1 MKNKRYILVLLS
13 AAFVAQAVSAGYGED
28 YDAAIDS
35 IVSNN
40 RALAGRR
47 AALEGDRLS
56 LAAENNLS
64 DPDVEFEHQWGQGHI
79 GNKWSVSVSQ
89 SFDWPGLYK
98 RRAEVARSGADAF
111 RLLYEA
117 EAADL
122 RLRVAMALNDYVAS
136 CQRLSLA
143 NEIKNNLDS
152 LYLKLSKAFE
162 HGEATIIDMKKIR
175 FERAEAISR
184 LNDAVQ
190 AVDALKFE
198 LIGMNG
204 GKYIDLSAIDSYP
217 AIQLHDEDYYVARY
231 SEADPNLLAAKSQ
244 AVTAQL
250 TASAEKLKAYPSL
263 SLGYI
268 HNVEIGEHFNGLK
281 IGVTLP
287 VFSTRKLKQ
296 AAQAKALAATYE
308 ADEYA
313 VSRHAELMSQYAV
326 AVKLRKSLENYNE
339 IFSADGSDN
348 YLALLKKSYDG
359 GQMTLINYL
368 YEVNYYIEVR
378 MAYLSLLNDYN
389 RSLISLN
396 RFD

>member
-1 MKNKRYILVLLS
+1 MKNKRYIFVLLS

-40 RALAGRR
+40 RALAARR

-98 RRAEVARSGADAF
+98 RRTEVARSGADAF

-122 RLRVAMALNDYVAS
+122 RLRVAMTLNDYVAS

-143 NEIKNNLDS
+143 NEVKNNLDS

-204 GKYIDLSAIDSYP
+204 GKYIDLSAIDNYP
-217 AIQLHDEDYYVARY
+217 AIQ
-231 SEADPNLLAAKSQ
+231 
-244 AVTAQL
+244 
-250 TASAEKLKAYPSL
+250 
-263 SLGYI
+263 
-268 HNVEIGEHFNGLK
+268 
-281 IGVTLP
+281 
-287 VFSTRKLKQ
+287 
-296 AAQAKALAATYE
+296 
-308 ADEYA
+308 
-313 VSRHAELMSQYAV
+313 
-326 AVKLRKSLENYNE
+326 
-339 IFSADGSDN
+339 
-348 YLALLKKSYDG
+348 
-359 GQMTLINYL
+359 
-368 YEVNYYIEVR
+368 
-378 MAYLSLLNDYN
+378 
-389 RSLISLN
+389 
-396 RFD
+396 